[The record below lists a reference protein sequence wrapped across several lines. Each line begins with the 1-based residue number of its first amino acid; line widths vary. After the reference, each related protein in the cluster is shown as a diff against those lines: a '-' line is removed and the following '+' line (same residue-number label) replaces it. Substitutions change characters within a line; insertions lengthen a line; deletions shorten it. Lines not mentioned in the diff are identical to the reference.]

1 VQASV
6 TEAPEGSERKADS
19 KLAGESGC
27 CGRLEMK
34 RGDIVTVSLP
44 GAYGKPRPAL
54 VIQSDLFDQHP
65 SVTILPVTSELR
77 DTPLFRI
84 LVHSTP
90 ENGLLKTSQVMVD
103 KTHTVPRDKI
113 RRVVG
118 QLDETTMLSVNRAV
132 ALFLGF
138 A

>member
-1 VQASV
+1 V
-6 TEAPEGSERKADS
+6 
-19 KLAGESGC
+19 
-27 CGRLEMK
+27 K
-34 RGDIVTVSLP
+34 RGDIVTVALP

-54 VIQSDLFDQHP
+54 VIQSDFFNEHP

-84 LVHSTP
+84 TLNPTT
-90 ENGLLKTSQVMVD
+90 ENGLLKPSQVMVD
-103 KTHTVPRDKI
+103 KAQSVPRNKI
-113 RRVVG
+113 GKTIGR
-118 QLDETTMLSVNRAV
+118 LDDPSLLSVNRAL